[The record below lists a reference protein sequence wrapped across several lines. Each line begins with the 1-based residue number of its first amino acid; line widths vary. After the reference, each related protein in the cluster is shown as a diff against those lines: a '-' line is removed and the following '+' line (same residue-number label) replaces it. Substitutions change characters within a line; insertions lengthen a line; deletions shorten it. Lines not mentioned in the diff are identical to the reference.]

1 MPVQHSPAEA
11 QVVPLPEQLVA
22 WQVPLVQKVEQH
34 CEPALQLAPL
44 AEQVPPLVVVEDLEQ
59 PWARRAT
66 AEAVAKS
73 REVRRRMDGPS
84 IYPARRSLGGLSY
97 HHPARSAI
105 SSTVTPAHLSGAVAT
120 R

>member
-34 CEPALQLAPL
+34 CVPAVQLAPL
-44 AEQVPPLVVVEDLEQ
+44 AEQVPPLVVVVDLEQ

-73 REVRRRMDGPS
+73 REVRRRMDGALDTIQRDEALAVS
-84 IYPARRSLGGLSY
+84 
-97 HHPARSAI
+97 
-105 SSTVTPAHLSGAVAT
+105 VTPPSGPV